1 MNKYFSWHHCCSA
14 VILKEFVQMQ
24 HDRLTFAMIIDIPLI
39 QLILFGF
46 AIKTNSKHLPTA
58 LVREYRIG

>member
-1 MNKYFSWHHCCSA
+1 MNKYFSWRHCSA

-46 AIKTNSKHLPTA
+46 AINTNSKHLPTA